1 MRLLPFRRFTMET
14 PLAPEQVQARLRNA
28 IAVRWTFGFSKP
40 DQPFVGS
47 FDGKSFDVT
56 RYVRQRNSFRP
67 CIRGSIESTAS
78 GTRLSGTMQLHHI
91 VLVLM
96 GFLMLAAGSVF
107 LSGAARSV
115 ASRQVDPVML
125 GGLGVLVFLGAM
137 TLGGFFM
144 ELNRSVDELARLVDA
159 SIADVR

>member
-1 MRLLPFRRFTMET
+1 MRLLPFRRFTDGKT
-14 PLAPEQVQARLRNA
+14 PLAPHQAQARLRNA

-47 FDGKSFDVT
+47 FDGKSLRRNEVCSPTQLPLPVHPRLDRVHGEGYAPK
-56 RYVRQRNSFRP
+56 RYW
-67 CIRGSIESTAS
+67 
-78 GTRLSGTMQLHHI
+78 MQLHHI

-107 LSGAARSV
+107 LSGAARSA

-125 GGLGVLVFLGAM
+125 RGLGVLVFLGAVG
-137 TLGGFFM
+137 LG
-144 ELNRSVDELARLVDA
+144 RLLHGA
-159 SIADVR
+159 EPLGR